1 MIQNLIFEISFLQ
14 KTFRAYKFLYSSTRF
29 GGHHQSL
36 FFNFRFFS
44 RESQSQQK
52 LPKKVTHF
60 VKKNLTHYMN
70 LNFTHYM
77 NLNSLIVW
85 TSTSLIIW
93 TSTHSLYKPQLTHYM
108 NLNSLIIWTSTSL
121 IIWTSTSLII
131 WTSTHLKLK
140 IICYAVATQP
150 KTFLNLLKIFQQTCF
165 CLVPEKN
172 ICTPPFLD
180 AQNCILE
187 ALWKEMSVYF
197 CISL

>member
-14 KTFRAYKFLYSSTRF
+14 KNFRAYNFLYSSTRF
-29 GGHHQSL
+29 SGHHQSL
-36 FFNFRFFS
+36 LFDFRFFS
-44 RESQSQQK
+44 RESQSRQK

-60 VKKNLTHYMN
+60 VKK
-70 LNFTHYM
+70 
-77 NLNSLIVW
+77 
-85 TSTSLIIW
+85 
-93 TSTHSLYKPQLTHYM
+93 
-108 NLNSLIIWTSTSL
+108 
-121 IIWTSTSLII
+121 TSLII

-150 KTFLNLLKIFQQTCF
+150 KIFLNLLKIFQQTCF